1 MKGVTPSMVISIV
14 ALFVALGGTGI
25 AARSA
30 LIGSKQIADHSIR
43 LVDLNGSAVKA
54 LRGQRGPVGSAGAN
68 GAAGP
73 QGPAGPAG
81 ANGAAGPQGPAGAA
95 GPQGPAGS
103 NGVNG
108 TFDPSKVQYVLGPE
122 VVVAPGAQG
131 ASVATCPGGSLA
143 ISGGFVV
150 GGGANIVFSD
160 TFGFIFHKIM
170 VNNDTSFPVG
180 ISATVVCAG
189 FM

>member
-1 MKGVTPSMVISIV
+1 MKRVTPSMVISII

-43 LVDLNGSAVKA
+43 LVDLNVSAVRA
-54 LRGQRGPVGSAGAN
+54 LSGQRGLAGTAGVN

-73 QGPAGPAG
+73 QGPSG
-81 ANGAAGPQGPAGAA
+81 A
-95 GPQGPAGS
+95 

-108 TFDPSKVQYVLGPE
+108 TFDPSKVQYIVGPE
-122 VVVAPGAQG
+122 VMVAPGAND
-131 ASVATCPGGSLA
+131 ASVATCPDGSLA
-143 ISGGFVV
+143 ISGGFIV
-150 GGGANIVFSD
+150 GGGANIAFSD
-160 TFGFIFHKIM
+160 TFGLVFHKII

-180 ISATVVCAG
+180 ITATVVCAG
-189 FM
+189 YKS